1 MDLKKPDFP
10 MNPLRN
16 LVVAGSGTDALLAAA
31 TIKRALPNLPVI
43 LVRDPQAA
51 VIDPAGESTVP
62 SVIQHLVHAVGLQ
75 GPEVHLQGRP
85 VWTLGFKCLWGA
97 RGSFFRA
104 FDAPFA
110 NGLSGF
116 QTSPGF
122 LAAEKGLDASSP
134 GTALM
139 AAGKLFPRDGSNA
152 FKPLEH
158 ITGLTFKS
166 ESLNAMLLRACR
178 VAGVTI
184 RDAKF
189 TGFTREPDTLQLEG
203 GGSIT
208 ADLYLDAT
216 GRDARLATL
225 AGNTAWTGY
234 DLPCTRAATVLRRR
248 GSEPIRPFTTLET
261 LDSGWRWRVEHDDA
275 VGLGTA
281 WNPDFTSDDEACSEL
296 VAKAGDA
303 SLVPQVQT
311 WNCGHRTT
319 PWTGNVVAV
328 GDANGFLEP
337 LSSLRLVHLI
347 RHVQWL
353 IRILVENDGMPGE
366 RCRELYNRVA
376 AQAWDESRDFHAVHY
391 RFNTASKSAFWQA
404 ARETKPRVH
413 AELVDLYQSIGPS
426 PVLEACVPAWPGV
439 VGLEAWLAAL
449 LGLGVPFR
457 HHPEIPVNEQKVWD
471 SHCEQRRQMARQ
483 AVHAELCLG
492 AARNAVKPTP
502 RVPLP

>member
-1 MDLKKPDFP
+1 

-31 TIKRALPNLPVI
+31 TLKRALPNLPVI

-51 VIDPAGESTVP
+51 TGPAGESTTP
-62 SVIQHLVHAVGLQ
+62 SVLQHLVHAVGLQ
-75 GPEVHLQGRP
+75 GPDVHLQGRP

-97 RGSFFRA
+97 RGTFFRS

-110 NGLSGF
+110 GNLS
-116 QTSPGF
+116 GF

-134 GTALM
+134 GAALM
-139 AAGKLFPRDGSNA
+139 AAGKLFPRDGANA

-158 ITGLTFKS
+158 ITGLTFKT
-166 ESLNAMLLRACR
+166 ESLNAILLRACR
-178 VAGVTI
+178 VAGVI
-184 RDAKF
+184 LREGKV
-189 TGFTREPDTLQLEG
+189 TGFTRDPDTLQLEG

-208 ADLYLDAT
+208 ADLYVDAT
-216 GRDARLATL
+216 GRDAHVATL
-225 AGNTAWTGY
+225 AGNAAWTGY

-261 LDSGWRWRVEHDDA
+261 LDSGWRWRVEHDDS
-275 VGLGTA
+275 VGMGMA
-281 WNPDFTSDDEACSEL
+281 WNPGFTSDDQACSEL
-296 VAKAGDA
+296 VAKAGDS
-303 SLVPQVQT
+303 SLVPQVQA
-311 WNCGHRTT
+311 WDCGHRTA

-353 IRILVENDGMPGE
+353 LRILVENDGIIGE
-366 RCRELYNRVA
+366 RSRELYNRVA
-376 AQAWDESRDFHAVHY
+376 AQAWDETRDFHAIHY
-391 RFNTASKSAFWQA
+391 RFNTASDSGFWKA
-404 ARETKPRVH
+404 ARETKPLAL

-426 PVLEACVPAWPGV
+426 PVLESCIPGWPGV
-439 VGLEAWLAAL
+439 VGLESWMAAL

-457 HHPEIPVNEQKVWD
+457 HHPEIPASEQKVWD
-471 SHCEQRRQMARQ
+471 SHCEQRRQLARQ
-483 AVHAELCLG
+483 AVPAELCLG
-492 AARNAVKPTP
+492 AARNAVKPAP

>member
-1 MDLKKPDFP
+1 

-16 LVVAGSGTDALLAAA
+16 LVVAGSGTDALLAAVS
-31 TIKRALPNLPVI
+31 IKRALPNLPVT

-51 VIDPAGESTVP
+51 AGDPAGESTVP
-62 SVIQHLVHAVGLQ
+62 SVLQHLVHGVGLQ

-97 RGSFFRA
+97 SGSFFRS

-116 QTSPGF
+116 QTVPGF

-134 GTALM
+134 GAALM
-139 AAGKLFPRDGSNA
+139 AAGKLFPRDGTNA

-158 ITGLTFKS
+158 ITGLTFKT
-166 ESLNAMLLRACR
+166 ESLNGMLLRACR
-178 VAGVTI
+178 VAGVMI
-184 RDAKF
+184 REGKI
-189 TGFTREPDTLQLEG
+189 TGFTRDPDTLQLEG
-203 GGSIT
+203 GGSLT

-216 GRDARLATL
+216 GSDALLATL

-261 LDSGWRWRVEHDDA
+261 LESGWRWRVEHDDS

-281 WNPDFTSDDEACSEL
+281 WNPDFTSDDQACAEL
-296 VAKAGDA
+296 VAKAGDP

-311 WNCGHRTT
+311 WNCGRRTA

-328 GDANGFLEP
+328 GDANGFAEP

-353 IRILVENDGMPGE
+353 VRILVENDGMPGD
-366 RCRELYNRVA
+366 RSRELYNHVA
-376 AQAWDESRDFHAVHY
+376 AQAWDETRDFHAIHY
-391 RFNTASKSAFWQA
+391 RFNSAGTSDFWKA
-404 ARETKPRVH
+404 ARETGAGDF
-413 AELVDLYQSIGPS
+413 AEFVDLFQSIGPS
-426 PVLEACVPAWPGV
+426 PLLANAMPAWPGV

-449 LGLGVPFR
+449 LGLGVSFR
-457 HHPEIPVNEQKVWD
+457 SHPEIPAMEQKVWD

-492 AARNAVKPTP
+492 AARNAVKPAP

>member
-1 MDLKKPDFP
+1 

-16 LVVAGSGTDALLAAA
+16 LVVAGSGTDALLAAV
-31 TIKRALPNLPVI
+31 TIRRALPNLPVT
-43 LVRDPQAA
+43 LVRDPQDTDA
-51 VIDPAGESTVP
+51 DPAGESTVP
-62 SVIQHLVHAVGLQ
+62 AVLQHLVHGVGLQ
-75 GPEVHLQGRP
+75 GPEIHLQGRP

-104 FDAPFA
+104 FDAPFG

-116 QTSPGF
+116 QTTPGF

-134 GTALM
+134 GAALM
-139 AAGKLFPRDGSNA
+139 AAGKLFPRDGANA

-158 ITGLTFKS
+158 LTGITFKT
-166 ESLNAMLLRACR
+166 EALDAMLLRACR
-178 VAGVTI
+178 VAGVTV
-184 RDAKF
+184 RDGKIA
-189 TGFTREPDTLQLEG
+189 GFTREPDTLVLEG
-203 GGSIT
+203 GATLT
-208 ADLYLDAT
+208 ADLFLDAT
-216 GRDARLATL
+216 GRGAQLATL
-225 AGNTAWTGY
+225 AGNISWTGY

-261 LDSGWRWRVEHDDA
+261 LDSGWRWRVEHDDS

-281 WNPDFTSDDEACSEL
+281 WNPDFTSDDQACAEL
-296 VAKAGDA
+296 VAKAGDP
-303 SLVPQVQT
+303 SLVPQVQA
-311 WNCGHRTT
+311 WNCGRRTA

-328 GDANGFLEP
+328 GDANGFVEP

-353 IRILVENDGMPGE
+353 VHLLVETDGMPGE
-366 RCRELYNRVA
+366 RSRELYNRIA
-376 AQAWDESRDFHAVHY
+376 AQAWDETRDFHAIHY
-391 RFNTASKSAFWQA
+391 RFNAAGASPFWQA
-404 ARETKPRVH
+404 ARETKPGDH
-413 AELVDLYQSIGPS
+413 TELINLFQSIGPS
-426 PVLEACVPAWPGV
+426 PLLANTLPAWPGV

-449 LGLGVPFR
+449 LGLGVLFR
-457 HHPEIPVNEQKVWD
+457 HHPDIPAAEQKAWD